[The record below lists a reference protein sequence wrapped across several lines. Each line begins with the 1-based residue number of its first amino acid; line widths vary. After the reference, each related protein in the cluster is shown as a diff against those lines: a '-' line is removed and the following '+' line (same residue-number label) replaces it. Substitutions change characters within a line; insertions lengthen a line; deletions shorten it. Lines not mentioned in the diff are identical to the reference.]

1 MHHPPNAPAGALP
14 RGYLRATLA
23 RRHDVTPD
31 LAVFWLRPERPV
43 PFEAGQYVTLA
54 LPGADGR
61 PVRRAYSV
69 LSAPHEPLLE
79 LFIERV
85 EGGALTPSLF
95 RLPEGAVVGLR
106 PRAAGHFVRDPAR
119 HRHVCA
125 CTVTGVAPFLSM
137 LRHHAAARATGA
149 ELPTERFLVLYG
161 ASHAAEL
168 GPYADELRRLA
179 RDERGTHA
187 GDMPWLVAVP
197 TISRPWDNPGWTG
210 ERGRVG
216 DVLRKHLDAT
226 GWPPET
232 VAGYACGNP
241 QMVANVRGLLARAG
255 LAPEHVHD
263 ELYYTEATGTAAA
276 TATATAP
283 AAALPAVA
291 SPARTQEPAGR
302 RPGEI
307 TLRSA
312 PRPR

>member
-1 MHHPPNAPAGALP
+1 MDHPPSAPAGALP
-14 RGYLRATLA
+14 RGYLRATIT
-23 RRHDVTPD
+23 RRHDVTHD

-69 LSAPHEPLLE
+69 LSAPHEAQLE

-85 EGGALTPSLF
+85 EGGALTPNLF
-95 RLPEGAVVGLR
+95 NLPQGADVGLR

-125 CTVTGVAPFLSM
+125 CTVTGIAPFLSM
-137 LRHHAAARATGA
+137 LRHHAAARAAGA
-149 ELPTERFLVLYG
+149 EPPRERFLVLYG
-161 ASHAAEL
+161 ASHADEL
-168 GPYADELRRLA
+168 GPYADELRRLQ
-179 RDERGTHA
+179 DTPDGE
-187 GDMPWLVAVP
+187 PWLLAVP
-197 TISRPWDNPGWTG
+197 TLSRPWANPGWMG

-216 DVLRKHLDAT
+216 DVLRKYLDAT

-255 LAPEHVHD
+255 LDPAHIHD
-263 ELYYTEATGTAAA
+263 ELYYTETAGPAPVA
-276 TATATAP
+276 DTSTAPVGAP
-283 AAALPAVA
+283 AASAPETPLPA
-291 SPARTQEPAGR
+291 PKPAGR

-307 TLRSA
+307 TLRAA
-312 PRPR
+312 PRAR